1 MCIYEGLN
9 KGIKIN
15 LQIKSTLSSR
25 ISKKKKRQI
34 SYTQNIINLQY
45 ILNLL
50 NNTCNEFKIPQF
62 PQYSMNINPTYINNS
77 DLFLRASRLLTVYH
91 IISYGVTSY
100 IYSTEQLLQNK

>member
-9 KGIKIN
+9 MGIKIN
-15 LQIKSTLSSR
+15 LQMKSTLNSR
-25 ISKKKKRQI
+25 LSKKKCQI

-50 NNTCNEFKIPQF
+50 NNTCNEFKITQF